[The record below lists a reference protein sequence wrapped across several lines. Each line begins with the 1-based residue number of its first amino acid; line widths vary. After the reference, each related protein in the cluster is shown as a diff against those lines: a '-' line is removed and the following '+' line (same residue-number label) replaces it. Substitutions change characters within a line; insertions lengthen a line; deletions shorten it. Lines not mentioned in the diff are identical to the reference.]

1 MAAFEATG
9 DRSWLDMAE
18 SIATLIIGK
27 RAAENGWRVAEHF
40 NEKWELDRDYAN
52 GDVFRPYGTTPGH
65 SLEWTRLLLQLWE
78 LGGRRLALAARRGEG
93 ALRSRDRGRL
103 GHARTAASSTRSTG
117 TASRA
122 CATGSGGRRP
132 RGSAPPPS

>member
-9 DRSWLDMAE
+9 DSSWLEMAE
-18 SIATLIIGK
+18 RIASLVIGK

-40 NEKWELDRDYAN
+40 NEEWELDRDYAN

-78 LGGRRLALAARRGEG
+78 LGGTAACVAARGGKG
-93 ALRSRDRGRL
+93 ALRSCDRGRL
-103 GHARTAASSTRSTG
+103 G
-117 TASRA
+117 
-122 CATGSGGRRP
+122 P
-132 RGSAPPPS
+132 